1 MELCIRI
8 WELEFILKKT
18 EKHGQD
24 KKVGK
29 EQDSLV
35 VLVDF
40 SQTARAEEQRS
51 LTITR
56 FRILASS

>member
-1 MELCIRI
+1 MDR
-8 WELEFILKKT
+8 T
-18 EKHGQD
+18 

-40 SQTARAEEQRS
+40 SQTARAEEQRF

-56 FRILASS
+56 FSILASS